1 MFLIVSNNS
10 MNFEALG
17 RYTHATEQAKTKILE
32 TRNAFA
38 RLSRTI
44 ACADYGSGTAGC
56 EYDFEK
62 IQALVAEAE
71 QAHVATLAA
80 IAAANH
86 EATACDKPPIKLY
99 KASAA

>member
-1 MFLIVSNNS
+1 

-32 TRNAFA
+32 TRNAFARLSRTIA